1 MNGINRRR
9 FLQLAGAGSLAAA
22 STGAA
27 VVLPKLPKAPRLTAN
42 THAGT
47 FTFRAVAGMPSR
59 PMPSYASYVIQG
71 HIDLNTKTGIVTKSV
86 MAGHPE
92 GMSNV
97 ALPGMSRIVRI
108 TGVEMRGGIYY
119 IQGVIDDRSQLLRGE
134 SANFEMHIDPASK
147 IARAGFFGNEIQ
159 LNLDV

>member
-22 STGAA
+22 SAGAA

-47 FTFRAVAGMPSR
+47 FTFRAVAGVPSR
-59 PMPSYASYVIQG
+59 PLPSYASYVIQG
-71 HIDLNTKTGIVTKSV
+71 HVDLNTKTGIVTKTV

-92 GMSNV
+92 GISNV

-108 TGVEMRGGIYY
+108 TEVEVLGGTYY
-119 IQGVIDDRSQLLRGE
+119 IKGVIDDRSQLLRGE
-134 SANFEMHIDPASK
+134 SANFEMHIDPTTK
-147 IARAGFFGNEIQ
+147 IAHAVFFGNEIQ
-159 LNLDV
+159 LD